1 ALSSCLPRRRTGSR
15 QPRREQI
22 LGPLTLPLI
31 VCARAG
37 LEPRSNEAVIAANT
51 KAPRHRRVRFAG
63 GDICRKDQL
72 TYGPEPRR
80 TFVHSIT
87 RIELKW
93 IGVGNAVNDRHA
105 LRKKSPSGESI
116 FLQCFG

>member
-1 ALSSCLPRRRTGSR
+1 VTTAERRAALDEIGAAEIRAVASSAKSRTAALLAVF
-15 QPRREQI
+15 I
-22 LGPLTLPLI
+22 ALFLKHH
-31 VCARAG
+31 RA
-37 LEPRSNEAVIAANT
+37 
-51 KAPRHRRVRFAG
+51 
-63 GDICRKDQL
+63 DICRKDQL